1 MEYRECKGSIPVDIG
16 NDEYISI
23 ERNTPLKMYSVGFQP
38 AKCIPEIPEWFLRKY
53 LKSSKDIKVL
63 EPFAGSG
70 TTIIEAIKNNNTVY
84 WMDNNPLSR
93 LICEC
98 KSNAVDLLELEE
110 ALMHILNTVKE
121 INDVQVT
128 LVFANIDLWFQKP
141 VQEALTLIKQ
151 NIDVI
156 ENQAV
161 KKALLVAFSS
171 TVRKMSEMEDSMIL
185 AVRRSGNR
193 EMPKYDRIDVFDNFE
208 SNVRKIISAYEEWN
222 PIIGND
228 RNSFMIDSNDAR
240 DVRKEEFFDAIVTS
254 PPYINAMDYI
264 WACKFELHWLDL
276 VSDDKDRL
284 RVSSNEIGTERI
296 SAKIYKK
303 LAITENEELNRIL
316 SDIYTGKEYKA
327 SKGQNE
333 LRSRVTYQYFEDM
346 RIHFKSAY
354 KSLKNNGLYCFII
367 GDTSKICG
375 VEIPVANMLRDIA
388 TSIGFEE
395 KFRFNLLLKNRK
407 LNIPRASF
415 AGTIQH
421 DTVIVLRK
429 KEHK

>member
-1 MEYRECKGSIPVDIG
+1 MVQQLLKRLRIIIRYIG
-16 NDEYISI
+16 
-23 ERNTPLKMYSVGFQP
+23 
-38 AKCIPEIPEWFLRKY
+38 WH
-53 LKSSKDIKVL
+53 
-63 EPFAGSG
+63 
-70 TTIIEAIKNNNTVY
+70 
-84 WMDNNPLSR
+84 NNPLSR

-185 AVRRSGNR
+185 AARRSGNR

-240 DVRKEEFFDAIVTS
+240 DVRKEEFFDAIVTH
-254 PPYINAMDYI
+254 
-264 WACKFELHWLDL
+264 LHILMQWIIYGHVNL
-276 VSDDKDRL
+276 
-284 RVSSNEIGTERI
+284 NFIG
-296 SAKIYKK
+296 
-303 LAITENEELNRIL
+303 
-316 SDIYTGKEYKA
+316 
-327 SKGQNE
+327 
-333 LRSRVTYQYFEDM
+333 
-346 RIHFKSAY
+346 
-354 KSLKNNGLYCFII
+354 
-367 GDTSKICG
+367 
-375 VEIPVANMLRDIA
+375 
-388 TSIGFEE
+388 
-395 KFRFNLLLKNRK
+395 
-407 LNIPRASF
+407 
-415 AGTIQH
+415 
-421 DTVIVLRK
+421 
-429 KEHK
+429 